1 MNSVDQCYNFNIA
14 GDTGMACVCY
24 MKSVRKVTGILRG
37 LRKDGNART
46 YGEAECAYG
55 GRTDKLLLY
64 EKVRTC
70 RNEAQTQTRLYA
82 KSSAEMEKNMM

>member
-1 MNSVDQCYNFNIA
+1 MNSTDQCYNFNIA

-64 EKVRTC
+64 EKRFGPAATKRRHKLVYMQKA
-70 RNEAQTQTRLYA
+70 AQKWRKT
-82 KSSAEMEKNMM
+82 

>member
-64 EKVRTC
+64 EKRFGSAATKRRRKIVYMQKA
-70 RNEAQTQTRLYA
+70 AQKWRKT
-82 KSSAEMEKNMM
+82 